1 MTAIFTGAAS
11 GIILYLL
18 LSHIERRSYY
28 DGYEDAMNDHRPR
41 FRRRAGFTHPQ
52 TKESTQKQN

>member
-1 MTAIFTGAAS
+1 MTAAIIGAIS
-11 GIILYLL
+11 GIAIYLVI
-18 LSHIERRSYY
+18 SHIERRSYY

-52 TKESTQKQN
+52 TKEPTQKQN